1 MKKLLLIVSIVLCVS
16 ASVFADGF
24 IGVEA
29 GVGIDWMNEEAT
41 AKVKLPGSSVSVPF
55 MTMEADTSSIN
66 FLIGAA
72 GAHYFTDNIGLGYGL
87 SMDFPQ
93 LYKRGDFD
101 YQEETSAW
109 KSLKGDLSF
118 QFKHDFSRKFALEA
132 GLGMYVLYSWMTE
145 SDFTMWQFGAQGNL
159 GISFKVLSSLALRTG
174 VKIYTPFDTTA
185 KAGDIKIV
193 RNEKGVG
200 LIPYIGL
207 AFAY

>member
-1 MKKLLLIVSIVLCVS
+1 MKKLLLIVAIALCVS

-24 IGVEA
+24 IGAEA
-29 GVGIDWMNEEAT
+29 GAGINWMKDDNDNLSVISFT
-41 AKVKLPGSSVSVPF
+41 A
-55 MTMEADTSSIN
+55 
-66 FLIGAA
+66 GAA

>member
-1 MKKLLLIVSIVLCVS
+1 MKKLLLIVAIALCVS

-24 IGVEA
+24 IGAEA
-29 GVGIDWMNEEAT
+29 GAGINWMKYGSDDNGKTDISVISFT
-41 AKVKLPGSSVSVPF
+41 A
-55 MTMEADTSSIN
+55 
-66 FLIGAA
+66 GAA

-109 KSLKGDLSF
+109 KSIKGDISF

-145 SDFTMWQFGAQGNL
+145 SDFSMWQFGAQGNL

-185 KAGDIKIV
+185 KSGDIEIE

>member
-1 MKKLLLIVSIVLCVS
+1 MKKLLLIVAIALCVS

-24 IGVEA
+24 IGAEA
-29 GVGIDWMNEEAT
+29 GAGINWMKYGSDDNGKTDISVISFT
-41 AKVKLPGSSVSVPF
+41 AG
-55 MTMEADTSSIN
+55 T
-66 FLIGAA
+66 A

-109 KSLKGDLSF
+109 KSIKGDISF

-145 SDFTMWQFGAQGNL
+145 SDFSMWQFGAQGNL

-185 KAGDIKIV
+185 KAGDIEIE
-193 RNEKGVG
+193 RDEKGVG

>member
-1 MKKLLLIVSIVLCVS
+1 MKKLLLIVAIALCVS

-24 IGVEA
+24 IGAEA
-29 GVGIDWMNEEAT
+29 GAGINWMKYGSDDNGKTDISVISFT
-41 AKVKLPGSSVSVPF
+41 A
-55 MTMEADTSSIN
+55 
-66 FLIGAA
+66 GAA

-109 KSLKGDLSF
+109 KSIKGDISF

-145 SDFTMWQFGAQGNL
+145 SDFSMWQFGAQGNL

-185 KAGDIKIV
+185 KAGDIEIE
-193 RNEKGVG
+193 RDEKGVG

>member
-1 MKKLLLIVSIVLCVS
+1 MKKLLLIVAIALCVS
-16 ASVFADGF
+16 ASVFANGF
-24 IGVEA
+24 IGAEA
-29 GVGIDWMNEEAT
+29 GAGINWMKYGSDDNDNLSVISFT
-41 AKVKLPGSSVSVPF
+41 AGV
-55 MTMEADTSSIN
+55 
-66 FLIGAA
+66 A

-93 LYKRGDFD
+93 LFKRGDFD

-109 KSLKGDLSF
+109 KSIKGDLSF

-145 SDFTMWQFGAQGNL
+145 SDFSMWQFGAQGNL

-185 KAGDIKIV
+185 KAGDNEIE

>member
-1 MKKLLLIVSIVLCVS
+1 MKKLLLIVAIALCVS
-16 ASVFADGF
+16 TSVFADGF
-24 IGVEA
+24 IGAEA
-29 GVGIDWMNEEAT
+29 GAGINWMKYGSDDNGKTDISVISFT
-41 AKVKLPGSSVSVPF
+41 A
-55 MTMEADTSSIN
+55 
-66 FLIGAA
+66 GAA

-109 KSLKGDLSF
+109 KSIKGDISF

-145 SDFTMWQFGAQGNL
+145 SDFSMWQFGAQGNL

-185 KAGDIKIV
+185 KAGDIEIE
-193 RNEKGVG
+193 RDEKGVG

>member
-1 MKKLLLIVSIVLCVS
+1 MKKLLLIVAIALCVS

-24 IGVEA
+24 IGAEA
-29 GVGIDWMNEEAT
+29 GAGINWMKYEPDDDTISVISFT
-41 AKVKLPGSSVSVPF
+41 A
-55 MTMEADTSSIN
+55 
-66 FLIGAA
+66 GAA

-109 KSLKGDLSF
+109 KSIKGDVSF
-118 QFKHDFSRKFALEA
+118 QFRHDFSRKFALEA

-159 GISFKVLSSLALRTG
+159 GISFKVLSILALRTG

-185 KAGDIKIV
+185 KAGDIEIE

>member
-1 MKKLLLIVSIVLCVS
+1 MKKLLLIVAIALCVS

-24 IGVEA
+24 IGAEA
-29 GVGIDWMNEEAT
+29 GAGISWMSHEVPADNSKHDLSRISFTVGVVGT
-41 AKVKLPGSSVSVPF
+41 
-55 MTMEADTSSIN
+55 
-66 FLIGAA
+66 
-72 GAHYFTDNIGLGYGL
+72 HYFTDNIGLGYGL
-87 SMDFPQ
+87 NMDFPQ
-93 LYKRGDFD
+93 LYKKGDFD

-145 SDFTMWQFGAQGNL
+145 SDGKWTQWQFGAQGNL

-174 VKIYTPFDTTA
+174 VKIYTPFDTSA
-185 KAGDIKIV
+185 NSRFDDIDHKYDII
-193 RNEKGVG
+193 EKGVG

>member
-1 MKKLLLIVSIVLCVS
+1 MKKLLLIVAIALCVS
-16 ASVFADGF
+16 ASVFAVGF
-24 IGVEA
+24 IGAEA
-29 GVGIDWMNEEAT
+29 GAGINWMKYGSDDNGKTDISVISFT
-41 AKVKLPGSSVSVPF
+41 A
-55 MTMEADTSSIN
+55 
-66 FLIGAA
+66 GAA

-109 KSLKGDLSF
+109 KSIKGDISF

-145 SDFTMWQFGAQGNL
+145 SDFSMWQFGAQGNL

-174 VKIYTPFDTTA
+174 VKIYTPFDTSA
-185 KAGDIKIV
+185 NSRFDGIDHKYDII
-193 RNEKGVG
+193 EKGVG

>member
-1 MKKLLLIVSIVLCVS
+1 MKKLLLIVAIALCVS

-24 IGVEA
+24 IGAEA
-29 GVGIDWMNEEAT
+29 GAGINWMKYGSDDNGKTDISVISFT
-41 AKVKLPGSSVSVPF
+41 A
-55 MTMEADTSSIN
+55 
-66 FLIGAA
+66 GAA

-109 KSLKGDLSF
+109 KSIKGDISF

-145 SDFTMWQFGAQGNL
+145 SDFSMWQFGAQGNL

-174 VKIYTPFDTTA
+174 VKIYTPFDTSA
-185 KAGDIKIV
+185 NSRFDGIDHKYDII
-193 RNEKGVG
+193 EKGVG